1 MIRKIRGQ
9 NWGIDNRLTMITY
22 KVLIRSIFDYAPMAQ
37 LAMAKIHIDKFEVI
51 QRKIIRMVTNWPQET
66 SAIEIYKEI
75 APIYNLI
82 PIKQRIEKLV
92 DNYIGKASSHN
103 EVIISLIKEYNRAT
117 HVREGSLLRRKQK
130 PKKTILGKL
139 KDSQATFTSPL
150 IKPAP
155 YPCPAQLHEYYHSNS
170 VLNQTIIVAFAFIA
184 IVVISLTLI
193 TTS

>member
-1 MIRKIRGQ
+1 MKTLR
-9 NWGIDNRLTMITY
+9 
-22 KVLIRSIFDYAPMAQ
+22 P
-37 LAMAKIHIDKFEVI
+37 
-51 QRKIIRMVTNWPQET
+51 
-66 SAIEIYKEI
+66 
-75 APIYNLI
+75 
-82 PIKQRIEKLV
+82 KL
-92 DNYIGKASSHN
+92 IGKASSHN

-170 VLNQTIIVAFAFIA
+170 ALNQTIIVAFAFIA
-184 IVVISLTLI
+184 IVVISLTLK